1 MHIELAVFTNFTQ
14 DHLDYHGSMAA
25 YWQAKAALFAWPE
38 LQAAVIN
45 VDDAQGAQLASH
57 LKSNLGGET
66 KTIDLWTCSS
76 QNKPARLQAKTLKR
90 HLSGLS
96 FDVVEGEQVLP
107 LQTDLMGDYNVDNLL
122 SVMASLRALGVSLPQ
137 AVQLCSALKAVPG
150 RMEKVSV
157 QQSVNL
163 PLTLVDY
170 AHTPDAVAQT
180 LSALKPFAN
189 SLGAKLWCVL
199 GCGGDR
205 DASKRPLM
213 AAAAESV
220 ADHVVLT
227 SDNPR
232 GELPEVIL
240 ADMCKGL
247 KAPNAAY
254 QELDRAKAILY
265 VVATANERDVIL
277 IAGKGHEDTQ
287 EIAGVKYPFD
297 DRVQAHDALLQRASG
312 KLKSGAVL

>member
-1 MHIELAVFTNFTQ
+1 
-14 DHLDYHGSMAA
+14 
-25 YWQAKAALFAWPE
+25 
-38 LQAAVIN
+38 
-45 VDDAQGAQLASH
+45 
-57 LKSNLGGET
+57 
-66 KTIDLWTCSS
+66 
-76 QNKPARLQAKTLKR
+76 
-90 HLSGLS
+90 
-96 FDVVEGEQVLP
+96 
-107 LQTDLMGDYNVDNLL
+107 
-122 SVMASLRALGVSLPQ
+122 
-137 AVQLCSALKAVPG
+137 
-150 RMEKVSV
+150 
-157 QQSVNL
+157 
-163 PLTLVDY
+163 
-170 AHTPDAVAQT
+170 
-180 LSALKPFAN
+180 
-189 SLGAKLWCVL
+189 
-199 GCGGDR
+199 
-205 DASKRPLM
+205 
-213 AAAAESV
+213 
-220 ADHVVLT
+220 VVLT